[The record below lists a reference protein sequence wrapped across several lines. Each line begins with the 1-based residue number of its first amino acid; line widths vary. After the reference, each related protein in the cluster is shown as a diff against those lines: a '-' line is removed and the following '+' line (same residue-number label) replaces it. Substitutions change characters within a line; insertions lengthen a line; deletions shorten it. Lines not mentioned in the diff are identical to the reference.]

1 MKPISE
7 IAAQLGIDPQKLIMY
22 GDFKAKI
29 PLDTI
34 SNKKTGTGKLIV
46 VTGITPTPAGEGKTT
61 TAVGLA
67 QGMGLLGK
75 NVVATLREPSLG
87 PIFGIKGGG
96 TGGGAAKVIPEDEIN
111 IHFTG
116 DAHAVGSAHNLLVA
130 LTENAAHRKQI
141 PGFTASG
148 ISLSRVTDMEHRS
161 LRQIVTGI
169 GGPNN
174 LPVRETGFDIVT
186 ASEIMAIL
194 ALSSDLEDL
203 RRRLGKVIVGF
214 TQSDEPIAAS
224 SIEGAVGSMMA
235 LLRTA
240 IMPNLVQ
247 TSEGQPVIIH
257 SGPFGNIAHG
267 CSSVIGDRIA
277 LNYADYVLTEA
288 GFGADLGFEK
298 FIHIK
303 SRLSNLNPHAV
314 VLVATIKG
322 LKYHGGV
329 KVKDLDQENT
339 VALSKGLSNLRHL
352 IQVIKSF
359 GLPVIVAVNEFPNDT
374 PSEIKIVQKG
384 SIEAGASAA
393 VSNTSFVDGG
403 PGCKELA
410 EAVIDITP
418 DSPVKIKYAYDL
430 SDSIENKVLAVSKLV
445 YNASDVNWSPKS
457 RRIVRRYTELGWSNT
472 PICMA
477 KTPLSISHDS
487 KLKGKPE
494 NYTFEVND
502 IRASMGAG
510 FTYPIAGNIV
520 TMPGLPSKPRSLD
533 VDKYGN
539 ILGL

>member
-7 IAAQLGIDPQKLIMY
+7 IAAQLGIDSQKLIMY

-75 NVVATLREPSLG
+75 NVVATLREASLG

-403 PGCKELA
+403 SGCKELA

-457 RRIVRRYTELGWSNT
+457 RRIVRRYTELGGSNT